1 MAYRIRT
8 EIISLILE
16 AANGHGEDS
25 EGITFPKLTY
35 NVDFAD
41 ILLEE
46 YLVFLIDDDL
56 LSCDSTMSTLK
67 TTEKGLL
74 FLQAYNEIDKML
86 KE

>member
-1 MAYRIRT
+1 MAHQIRT
-8 EIISLILE
+8 EIISVILE
-16 AANGHGEDS
+16 AANGHGEDG

-35 NVDFAD
+35 NVDSAD
-41 ILLEE
+41 IHLEE

-56 LSCDSTMSTLK
+56 LSCDSTMSTFK